1 MASVVHQSID
11 RAFESLGLA
20 PSAPKDEVKV
30 SSEQAIALEEEYSAH
45 NYHPLP
51 VVFERAEGAL
61 VWDPEGNEYID
72 CLSAYSAVNQGHCHP
87 HIINALTTQAQ
98 KLTLSSRAFHTSS
111 LGPFTKYLTELT
123 GFEMA
128 LMMNTGAEAVETA
141 IKVAR
146 KWAYKVKGVE
156 KDKAIVL
163 SAENNFHGRTIGI
176 ISMSTDP
183 ESTNEFGPFVPLTGP
198 QGPGMGEEGRIPYN
212 DVAALERV
220 LDRHG
225 KDVAAFLVEPI
236 QGEAGIVVP
245 DEDYLEKVQA
255 LCMKH
260 NVLLICDEV
269 QTGLARTGKL
279 LCFQHNPAVKPDMVL
294 LGKALSGGVYPVS
307 AVLSR
312 KDILLQ
318 ILPGEHGSTYG
329 GNPLACA
336 VAQAALEVIV
346 NEDLAAR
353 AQNLG
358 QKMRDGLNALRGV
371 GPNGGWITEVRGK
384 GLLNA
389 IVIDE
394 TKSTKGRGAWD
405 LCCVFKSKGLLAKP
419 THVNIIRLA
428 PPLIITEEQLTKI
441 LSIIK
446 ESLEVLDTLEVIP
459 GADNHHKK
467 EDEPVVDL

>member
-1 MASVVHQSID
+1 MAPTALDTISSALSNV
-11 RAFESLGLA
+11 L
-20 PSAPKDEVKV
+20 PSAAKT
-30 SSEQAIALEEEYSAH
+30 SSTTTSHLNSQECIKLESDYSAH

-51 VVFERAEGAL
+51 IVFERARGAR

-87 HIINALTTQAQ
+87 HIVQALTTQAQ

-111 LGPFTKYLTELT
+111 LGPFTKLLTELT

-128 LMMNTGAEAVETA
+128 LLMNTGAEAVESA
-141 IKVAR
+141 IKLAR

-156 KDKAIVL
+156 EGKALVF
-163 SAENNFHGRTIGI
+163 SAENNFHGRTISI
-176 ISMSTDP
+176 VSMSTDP
-183 ESTNEFGPFVPLTGP
+183 EARREFGPFTPNIGPVCPSTG
-198 QGPGMGEEGRIPYN
+198 RTIRYN
-212 DVAALERV
+212 NVDDVEKAFEA
-220 LDRHG
+220 HG
-225 KDVAAFLVEPI
+225 KDLAAFLVEPI

-245 DEDYLEKVQA
+245 DEDYLERVQA
-255 LCMKH
+255 LCKKH

-279 LCFQHNPAVKPDMVL
+279 LCFQHNPKVKPDMVL

-307 AVLSR
+307 AVLST
-312 KDILLQ
+312 KDIMLQ
-318 ILPGEHGSTYG
+318 IMPGEHGSTYG

-336 VAQAALEVIV
+336 VATAALEVIV
-346 NEDLAAR
+346 QEDLSER
-353 AQNLG
+353 ADRLG
-358 QKMRDGLNALRGV
+358 RRMRKGLESLMEV
-371 GPNGGWITEVRGK
+371 GPQGGWITEVRGK

-405 LCCVFKSKGLLAKP
+405 LCLLFKSKGLLAKP

-428 PPLIITEEQLTKI
+428 PPLVITDEDLDKTIQ
-441 LSIIK
+441 IIK
-446 ESLEVLDTLEVIP
+446 ESLEELDTVESIP
-459 GADNHHKK
+459 GAEAGHH
-467 EDEPVVDL
+467 

>member
-1 MASVVHQSID
+1 M
-11 RAFESLGLA
+11 RG
-20 PSAPKDEVKV
+20 
-30 SSEQAIALEEEYSAH
+30 
-45 NYHPLP
+45 
-51 VVFERAEGAL
+51 
-61 VWDPEGNEYID
+61 
-72 CLSAYSAVNQGHCHP
+72 
-87 HIINALTTQAQ
+87 
-98 KLTLSSRAFHTSS
+98 
-111 LGPFTKYLTELT
+111 
-123 GFEMA
+123 
-128 LMMNTGAEAVETA
+128 
-141 IKVAR
+141 
-146 KWAYKVKGVE
+146 
-156 KDKAIVL
+156 
-163 SAENNFHGRTIGI
+163 
-176 ISMSTDP
+176 P
-183 ESTNEFGPFVPLTGP
+183 ESHLL
-198 QGPGMGEEGRIPYN
+198 YS
-212 DVAALERV
+212 
-220 LDRHG
+220 
-225 KDVAAFLVEPI
+225 
-236 QGEAGIVVP
+236 IVVP

-353 AQNLG
+353 AQSLG

-419 THVNIIRLA
+419 THVNMCVPSLFPIASVLILTYLVFCSSIRLA

-446 ESLEVLDTLEVIP
+446 ESLEVLDTVSSPPLLLRFCIDSTLIGSRASLLQLEVIP